1 VLKLPDVWRFDG
13 QNGSEILHKFGA
25 KKCVH
30 QPLFLAL
37 VRHMASADERAP
49 LAMLEAANEPSFEV
63 SGERGCAQSRAPSR
77 DRWVQRA
84 NATKF
89 SRIAALLEARATFP
103 RAAHELRGFLI
114 GSLSPTSPV

>member
-1 VLKLPDVWRFDG
+1 M
-13 QNGSEILHKFGA
+13 
-25 KKCVH
+25 H
-30 QPLFLAL
+30 QPLFLAGVCL
-37 VRHMASADERAP
+37 MACADERAP
-49 LAMLEAANEPSFEV
+49 LATLAAANEPSFEV

-89 SRIAALLEARATFP
+89 SRIAALPEARATFP